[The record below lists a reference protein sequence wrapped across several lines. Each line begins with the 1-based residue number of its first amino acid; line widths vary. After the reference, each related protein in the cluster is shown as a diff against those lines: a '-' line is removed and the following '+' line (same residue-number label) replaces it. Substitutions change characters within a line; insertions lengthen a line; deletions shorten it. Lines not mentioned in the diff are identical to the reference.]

1 MTAPPTTPPGPQSWV
16 RGPTAYGGT
25 DAPTT
30 SIQVPI
36 PTPMP
41 VPTPMPMPTP
51 VPLSVLAPAPAPAAE
66 AAPAPEPMAAYLS
79 APAPAHV
86 PAPAPEASYEAAYEV
101 TSEAASEPAL
111 LTGAPAQGRRH
122 RRRNGPPPP
131 AVPDPAASWNAPPE
145 AEPPRSGRRAQ
156 RTVCWVKA
164 HGGAGAS
171 TLAGLFGGMDAGSR
185 WPDPAAG
192 EPSRLMVVGRTNADG
207 LQAVAQVLNSLRE
220 GRAPEGLNL
229 LSLVLVAD
237 APGRLPFSLARRLRI
252 IASVAPVQWVP
263 WVPAWRVGG
272 RPKTLPR
279 EFSALADLIGV
290 RLGDEEDGR

>member
-30 SIQVPI
+30 SIQVPV
-36 PTPMP
+36 PMP
-41 VPTPMPMPTP
+41 VP
-51 VPLSVLAPAPAPAAE
+51 VPLSTLAPAPAPAPAAE
-66 AAPAPEPMAAYLS
+66 AAPAPQPMAAYLS

-86 PAPAPEASYEAAYEV
+86 PAPVPEAAPEAAP
-101 TSEAASEPAL
+101 EPAL
-111 LTGAPAQGRRH
+111 LPGAPVQGRRH
-122 RRRNGPPPP
+122 RRRTGAPPP

-145 AEPPRSGRRAQ
+145 SEPPRSGRRAQ

-207 LQAVAQVLNSLRE
+207 LQAVAQVLNALRE
-220 GRAPEGLNL
+220 GRAPEGLDL

-237 APGRLPFSLARRLRI
+237 APGRLPFSLTRRVRI

-279 EFSALADLIGV
+279 EFSALAELIGARLGDVRLGDV

>member
-30 SIQVPI
+30 SVP
-36 PTPMP
+36 
-41 VPTPMPMPTP
+41 VP
-51 VPLSVLAPAPAPAAE
+51 VPLSTPAAPAPAAT
-66 AAPAPEPMAAYLS
+66 AAPAPEPISAYLSAPAPEPMPAYLS

-86 PAPAPEASYEAAYEV
+86 PAPEAAPE
-101 TSEAASEPAL
+101 PAPVP
-111 LTGAPAQGRRH
+111 GAPVQSRRH
-122 RRRNGPPPP
+122 RRRTGAPPP

-145 AEPPRSGRRAQ
+145 SEPPRTGRRAQ

-207 LQAVAQVLNSLRE
+207 LQAVAQVLNALRE
-220 GRAPEGLNL
+220 GRAPGGLDL
-229 LSLVLVAD
+229 LALVLVAD
-237 APGRLPFSLARRLRI
+237 APGRLPFSLARRVRI
-252 IASVAPVQWVP
+252 IGSVAPVQRVP
-263 WVPAWRVGG
+263 WVPAWRVGD

-279 EFSALADLIGV
+279 ELSALAELIGI
-290 RLGDEEDGR
+290 RPEDEEGGR